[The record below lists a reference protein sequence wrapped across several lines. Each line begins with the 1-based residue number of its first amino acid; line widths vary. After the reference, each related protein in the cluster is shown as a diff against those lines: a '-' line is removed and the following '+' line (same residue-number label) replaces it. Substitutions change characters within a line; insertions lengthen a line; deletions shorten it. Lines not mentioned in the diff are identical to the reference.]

1 MSKALRLSEKWFQRG
16 LWLVALVFA
25 SFLIGLGS
33 TVVGDLPRVEH
44 RLALDDFMD
53 RAAAQAFAAF
63 WFEEGYARW
72 LAVNPERKVP
82 MRWGTA
88 AAPRRFIDAWG
99 TQPLADSD
107 LSLTDIYGAETV
119 ARLRDGIAAAPRW
132 GIREGQGV
140 LMTRLYNEF
149 TISIVLQEML
159 SGYFPPT
166 ATLQEAYRR
175 TIALIPNYAFP
186 ITLPEETTEP

>member
-1 MSKALRLSEKWFQRG
+1 MTDGRAPRGPRQR
-16 LWLVALVFA
+16 
-25 SFLIGLGS
+25 S
-33 TVVGDLPRVEH
+33 
-44 RLALDDFMD
+44 
-53 RAAAQAFAAF
+53 AQRPA
-63 WFEEGYARW
+63 
-72 LAVNPERKVP
+72 ERG
-82 MRWGTA
+82 RTA
-88 AAPRRFIDAWG
+88 DAPRRFIDAWG
-99 TQPLADSD
+99 AQPLAESD

-119 ARLRDGIAAAPRW
+119 ARLRDGIASAPRW

-186 ITLPEETTEP
+186 ITLPEETPEP